1 MAQDMKLVMH
11 MVRATAYRLITGRL
25 RAEQCGWLPG
35 YGTVDA
41 GLPLAAVIQQAQRQR
56 QSLWILYVDLATFF
70 PRIDREALTVAE
82 VLVGLPPQV
91 IELVGQIYGAGRAVA
106 AEAVECQF
114 DTAIGL
120 SASFRNHMGALMGEV
135 LSPDRAKIILN
146 SILWAIRLH
155 VHGVQLFGFG
165 EDEEGCIR
173 AIASL
178 AYADDWAGTFGSEAD
193 LRRAWAIWNVWVP
206 ISGSKLGI
214 KGKLKT
220 VVTGVLRDGRGGES
234 DITDPQL
241 VTLDGVRVPVLSR
254 SEAYKHLGVLRVA
267 MCGDGAAADSLKKQL
282 RVTIGRVARMHK
294 PSRRDMI
301 LVTNGL
307 FQGLAGFKCSTVYYP
322 FEWMEDIEKDWR
334 RMFNK
339 KARRDATTPSC
350 LLYEGGGG
358 TAGGRRHLW
367 AIGCASFY
375 VSFTRAL
382 ADTADTSQRAAA
394 RSALALSLS
403 RWGAQGDPRVFS
415 WRHLTSALE
424 KHLRGRQR
432 YLGEAFMLIASLLQG
447 DKPLG
452 ENWRWVNCPE
462 TWDPLHADRPHFRTL
477 ESTALFES
485 EQCGGLGIEPAPKL
499 LDARIRVVGQMCTW
513 GAMHEGSR
521 VMTFDEARRLY
532 PWLAAGARMEWN
544 RTVAEIEDRLDAGA
558 VPEREAHR
566 AWDQR
571 GLSCG
576 DGSVEL
582 TGGAWSRTRTDATS
596 EGTLHAA
603 IRQALD
609 ELRSGAE
616 LTPVNWEDALRKT
629 FLGIRR
635 PSVEEWCVGGGDSQ
649 ADARGGRV
657 FCDIDS
663 AEDPRGG
670 EASWLCRSDI
680 DEQGFLMG
688 WIERAGNMRAQF
700 MFDAEGYLCSRGGLR
715 LKLQQLAQLDPAV
728 QLVARARLALG
739 DVEVLPGDGI
749 KRQETHVQLS
759 SQRCLWEKLT
769 TWSARIRATRIYT
782 LDGGWRE
789 VETDTGKTKIATRVA
804 IDHEGHVLG
813 GRLLEE
819 DVNEDNY
826 IAELAAQLDALTDAT
841 SRGTEERVVIVFDAT
856 SPVRAMLRFGRLSAR
871 ARGDRLAAALLEHF
885 ERLRRRVAALVL
897 IWQTSHMGEP
907 VNEWADVMCD
917 TFGVD
922 DDYPIPRGK
931 IAFASITFPDHK
943 GPAQAYA
950 MQGMS
955 RVVAQRLR
963 SRVKDTILR
972 DPEEHV
978 QLMGITPEAKQICD
992 EIAAR
997 RCQYVDQPYSDLR
1010 ARRVLA
1016 AEWCPFGCCEHDGR
1030 WREIH
1035 PSAVARRRVLQLP
1048 RLANL
1053 IATQLGAHPGA
1064 TCVVSSQDLRD
1075 LGGDAVEAGDAIGW
1089 QGRWFALAER
1099 PPTWWHF
1106 QFECTGAPLLAARKA
1121 YALAAVAARRCM
1133 VTLQKGRELVPHSQ
1147 LDDLILL
1154 IHQGMRGWE
1163 AEDGAMGSAAQRQ
1176 SLRDRI
1182 QRGTMEAWETEL
1194 MRAGA
1199 AGSVRIS
1206 GSRADTD
1213 GRWRLA
1219 LPEMV
1224 LSGCQLQKLGKER
1237 CGEGRKAFWGR
1248 LGDLRLLG
1256 KIFTAWSR
1264 ALLHTTVRRA
1274 VALRELRLAKEF
1286 VAQITTGERRR
1297 LRKEVER
1304 RLALVDDEQA
1314 VSAPGEWL
1322 RLRAWVAWRMV
1333 LAKGLGGSGRRIS
1346 HGPKRD
1352 LLREKLLEASTGRL
1366 QEVLRSSEGVAAL
1379 RTTQRLAW
1387 RRWLR
1392 VGGWAAFDRD
1402 LHRRARINRNRALA
1416 AQRDGMRRWAC
1427 KADGT
1432 RWQLLT
1438 EAEVE
1443 ERFEFHH
1450 DGLRA
1455 LLEIKQILS
1464 VGEWRAL
1471 EIHNLRLGHFIRVGQ
1486 MRYGPEMV
1494 PSCHTLSG
1502 QEAMDVGEV
1511 VQIEIE
1517 PRWNPQRVKRRR
1529 QEVQQAR
1536 RDVRQR
1542 VAMGPV
1548 VAGHEADDG
1557 GRWAVRRIMAV
1568 RRHEGRRGRPLDVLV
1583 EWEGEDSDG
1592 DLWEESW
1599 VSVTQLSKDLRDEA
1613 RELESELFGPRG
1625 TRAPSRRASRRDEVR
1640 QRQERERDAQQWRA
1654 RLRDRARG
1662 A

>member
-1 MAQDMKLVMH
+1 MAARVWYSRR
-11 MVRATAYRLITGRL
+11 RASLS
-25 RAEQCGWLPG
+25 C
-35 YGTVDA
+35 
-41 GLPLAAVIQQAQRQR
+41 AVIQQAERLQ

-82 VLVGLPPQV
+82 ALVGLPPQV

-114 DTAIGL
+114 DTSIGL
-120 SASFRNHMGALMGEV
+120 SASFRNYMGALMGEV
-135 LSPDRAKIILN
+135 LSPDRAKIFLN
-146 SILWAIRLH
+146 SVLWAIKLH

-165 EDEEGCIR
+165 DDEEGCIR

-193 LRRAWAIWNVWVP
+193 LRRAWAIWSVWVP

-220 VVTGVLRDGRGGES
+220 VVTGVRRDGQGGET
-234 DITDPQL
+234 DISDPQL
-241 VTLDGVRVPVLSR
+241 VTLDGTRVPVLSR

-267 MCGDGAAADSLKKQL
+267 MGGDGAARDSLKKQL
-282 RVTIGRVARMHK
+282 RVAIGRVARMHK
-294 PSRRDMI
+294 PSQGDMV

-322 FEWMEDIEKDWR
+322 FEWMEDIEKEWR

-358 TAGGRRHLW
+358 MTGGRRHLW

-403 RWGAQGDPRVFS
+403 RWGVQGDPRLFQ
-415 WRHLTSALE
+415 WRHLMSTLE
-424 KHLRGRQR
+424 RHLRGRQR
-432 YLGEAFMLIASLLQG
+432 YLGEAFMLIAGLLQG
-447 DKPLG
+447 DKPPR
-452 ENWRWVNCPE
+452 ENWRWVTGPD

-485 EQCGGLGIEPAPKL
+485 EACGGLGIEPAPKL
-499 LDARIRVVGQMCTW
+499 LDARLRVVGQMYTW
-513 GAMHEGSR
+513 GAVHEGAR
-521 VMTFDEARRLY
+521 LMTFEEARRLY
-532 PWLAAGARMEWN
+532 PWLSACARMEWD
-544 RTVAEIEDRLDAGA
+544 RTLAGIEERLDGGTI

-571 GLSCG
+571 GLSVEDGYVGLCG
-576 DGSVEL
+576 SS
-582 TGGAWSRTRTDATS
+582 ASRMRTDTACES
-596 EGTLHAA
+596 TLHDA
-603 IRQALD
+603 IRRALG
-609 ELRSGAE
+609 ELKNGTA
-616 LTPVNWEDALRKT
+616 LTPVDWESALRNT
-629 FLGIRR
+629 FQGIQR
-635 PSVEEWCVGGGDSQ
+635 PSVEEWNVGGGDSQ

-680 DEQGFLMG
+680 DDQGFLVG
-688 WIERAGNMRAQF
+688 WIERPGNMRSQF
-700 MFDAEGYLCSRGGLR
+700 KFDAEGYLCSRDGLR
-715 LKLQQLAQLDPAV
+715 LELQQLTQLDPAV

-739 DVEVLPGDGI
+739 DVEVLSGDGT
-749 KRQETHVQLS
+749 KRQTTHVQLS
-759 SQRCLWEKLT
+759 AQRCLWEKLT
-769 TWSARIRATRIYT
+769 TWSARISATRIYT

-789 VETDTGKTKIATRVA
+789 VKTDTGSTKIATRAA

-813 GRLLEE
+813 GRIFEE
-819 DVNEDNY
+819 DMNEDNY

-841 SRGTEERVVIVFDAT
+841 SRGTEERVIIVFDAT

-871 ARGDRLAAALLEHF
+871 VRGDRLAAELLEHF
-885 ERLRRRVAALVL
+885 ERLRRRVSVLVL
-897 IWQTSHMGEP
+897 LWQTSHVGEP

-917 TFGVD
+917 KFGVD

-931 IAFASITFPDHK
+931 IAFASIIFPDHK
-943 GPAQAYA
+943 GSAQAYA
-950 MQGMS
+950 MQGMN

-963 SRVKDTILR
+963 NQVRDTILR
-972 DPEEHV
+972 NPDEHV
-978 QLMGITPEAKQICD
+978 QLLGITPEAKQICD

-997 RCQYVDQPYSDLR
+997 RCQYVDQPYAGMR

-1016 AEWCPFGCCEHDGR
+1016 AEWCPFGCSEHEGK

-1035 PSAVARRRVLQLP
+1035 PSAVARRRVLLLP
-1048 RLANL
+1048 RLANSV
-1053 IATQLGAHPGA
+1053 ATQLGAQSGA
-1064 TCVVSSQDLRD
+1064 TGVISAQGLSD
-1075 LGGDAVEAGDAIGW
+1075 LGGDAVRAGDAIGW

-1133 VTLQKGRELVPHSQ
+1133 VNLQKGRELVPHSQ

-1163 AEDGAMGSAAQRQ
+1163 AEDGALGSAAQRQ
-1176 SLRDRI
+1176 SLQNRI
-1182 QRGTMEAWETEL
+1182 QRGSLEAWETEWL
-1194 MRAGA
+1194 RAGA
-1199 AGSVRIS
+1199 AGAVRIS

-1219 LPEMV
+1219 LTEMV
-1224 LSGCQLQKLGKER
+1224 VRGCQLQKLGKEH
-1237 CGEGRKAFWGR
+1237 CLEMKKACWGR

-1256 KIFTAWSR
+1256 KILTAWSR
-1264 ALLHTTVRRA
+1264 VLLYTTVRRA
-1274 VALRELRLAKEF
+1274 RALRELRLAKDF
-1286 VAQITTGERRR
+1286 VTQVTTGERRR

-1304 RLALVDDEQA
+1304 RLNAVDDEQA
-1314 VSAPGEWL
+1314 HSAPSEWL

-1333 LAKGLGGSGRRIS
+1333 LARGLGRSGRRIS

-1352 LLREKLLEASTGRL
+1352 LLCEQLLEASTGRQ
-1366 QEVLRSSEGVAAL
+1366 QEVVMTSVGLAAL
-1379 RTTQRLAW
+1379 RSTQRHAW

-1392 VGGWAAFDRD
+1392 TGGWAEFDRC
-1402 LHRRARINRNRALA
+1402 LLRRARIKQNRALA
-1416 AQRDGMRRWAC
+1416 TQRDGMRRWAC
-1427 KADGT
+1427 TADGT
-1432 RWQLLT
+1432 RWQVLT
-1438 EAEVE
+1438 ETEAE
-1443 ERFEFHH
+1443 ERFEFRHE
-1450 DGLRA
+1450 GLRA
-1455 LLEIKQILS
+1455 ILEIKQVLS
-1464 VGEWRAL
+1464 AHEWRKL
-1471 EIHNLRLGHFIRVGQ
+1471 GIHNLRLGHFIRVGQ
-1486 MRYGPEMV
+1486 MLYGPEEV

-1502 QEAMDVGEV
+1502 QVAADVGDV
-1511 VQIEIE
+1511 VRIEIE
-1517 PRWNPQRVKRRR
+1517 PRWDPHRAKRRQ
-1529 QEVQQAR
+1529 QEVLSAR

-1548 VAGHEADDG
+1548 VAGQEADDG

-1599 VSVTQLSKDLRDEA
+1599 VSVTYLSKDLRDEA
-1613 RELESELFGPRG
+1613 RQLERELFGVRG
-1625 TRAPSRRASRRDEVR
+1625 AHQVPSRRAARRDEAR
-1640 QRQERERDAQQWRA
+1640 QRQERERERMQWSA
-1654 RLRDRARG
+1654 RLRDRARR
-1662 A
+1662 APV